1 MVTTPFWKGCLE
13 LDDKTLGYI
22 LFIGSLFGVGCYFYL
37 MFISPWGLLVLQ
49 ASVFLTVA
57 AVLVTIAWIGYLMA
71 TEPSGDLV

>member
-1 MVTTPFWKGCLE
+1 

-57 AVLVTIAWIGYLMA
+57 AVLVIIAWIGYLMA
-71 TEPSGDLV
+71 TEPSV